1 MRINLHSV
9 YYDTFPEVYGTGK
22 KTVEF
27 YVDYDVFKVSGSEQN
42 AIALLVEPRAIM
54 PGVYY
59 WMEEN
64 YNKFRYVFTFD
75 SVLLK
80 LENAK
85 LLIYG
90 QITAEYPNEN
100 KRKDISMVASDK
112 DGCAGHRT
120 RQWVATLLTDRI
132 DTYGR
137 FNGGPYCTD
146 REYLAEYKFNVAM
159 ENYSDGHYFTEKIC
173 NCFASRTV
181 PIYWGCPHI
190 GEYFNMDGIVY
201 CERPEDVLTA
211 VDRIRKDPLYEYA
224 KRCAAIEDNL
234 RRVQKYRSYASLFL
248 ETYCDLLESIPQ

>member
-1 MRINLHSV
+1 MKINLHSV
-9 YYDTFPEVYGTGK
+9 YVDTFPEQYGSSK
-22 KTVEF
+22 KPVEF
-27 YVDYDVFKVSGSEQN
+27 YVDYDVFKVPGSEQN

-100 KRKDISMVASDK
+100 KGKGISMVASDK

-120 RQWVATLLTDRI
+120 RQWVATLLKDRI

-224 KRCAAIEDNL
+224 KRCVAIEDNL
-234 RRVQKYRSYASLFL
+234 RRVQKYRRYADLFL
-248 ETYCDLLESIPQ
+248 EMYAELLERTI

>member
-1 MRINLHSV
+1 MKINLHSV
-9 YYDTFPEVYGTGK
+9 YMDTFPEQYGSSK
-22 KTVEF
+22 KPVEF
-27 YVDYDVFKVSGSEQN
+27 YVDYDVFKVPGSEQN

-100 KRKDISMVASDK
+100 KGKNISMVASDK

-234 RRVQKYRSYASLFL
+234 RRVQKYRRYADLFL
-248 ETYCDLLESIPQ
+248 ETYAELLERTI